1 MEKSTQI
8 YKAYREVYPRE
19 DALFFPSVDAP
30 ITTVLYFLTATCNF
44 QPKTLIMTDPA
55 QTARRHKKEDGG
67 ITPAVG
73 QILMAYITV
82 ENTATKTP
90 ME

>member
-1 MEKSTQI
+1 MKKSTQI
-8 YKAYREVYPRE
+8 YKVYREVYPRG
-19 DALFFPSVDAP
+19 DALSMDAP
-30 ITTVLYFLTATCNF
+30 ITTVLYFLSATCNF

>member
-8 YKAYREVYPRE
+8 YKVYREVSSRGR

-30 ITTVLYFLTATCNF
+30 ITTVLYFFIATCNF

-90 ME
+90 M

>member
-8 YKAYREVYPRE
+8 YKVYREVYPRGDE
-19 DALFFPSVDAP
+19 LSMDAP
-30 ITTVLYFLTATCNF
+30 ITTVLYFLTATCSF
-44 QPKTLIMTDPA
+44 QPKTRIMTDPTS
-55 QTARRHKKEDGG
+55 TARRHKKEDGG

-82 ENTATKTP
+82 ENTVTKTP

>member
-8 YKAYREVYPRE
+8 YKVYREVYPRG
-19 DALFFPSVDAP
+19 DALSMDVP
-30 ITTVLYFLTATCNF
+30 ITTVLYFLTATCNS
-44 QPKTLIMTDPA
+44 QLKTLIMTDPA
-55 QTARRHKKEDGG
+55 QTARRHKEEDGG

>member
-1 MEKSTQI
+1 
-8 YKAYREVYPRE
+8 
-19 DALFFPSVDAP
+19 
-30 ITTVLYFLTATCNF
+30 
-44 QPKTLIMTDPA
+44 MTDPA
-55 QTARRHKKEDGG
+55 ITVGWDTKEDGG
-67 ITPAVG
+67 ITTAAG